1 MEQVNIS
8 YQTKKKSCVE
18 QGVEKVKIEVI
29 NQKENVP
36 FLQAVESSKKIVVD
50 NIQGNVVIWFKDGE
64 NLVDNYTVEELF
76 ELIKKN
82 ATDCVSK

>member
-1 MEQVNIS
+1 MKQVNIS

-18 QGVEKVKIEVI
+18 QGTEKVKIEVI
-29 NQKENVP
+29 NQKENMP
-36 FLQAVESSKKIVVD
+36 FLQAVENSKKIVVD

-82 ATDCVSK
+82 ATDCASK